1 MQEGPHTYWE
11 KIVFLLQNYWP
22 SFLSGAGNTLLIAV
36 IATAAGVLIG
46 LLVGVI
52 MTVPD
57 GRNKIANVF
66 VHIIKKL
73 LFI

>member
-1 MQEGPHTYWE
+1 MQEMPHTYWE

-36 IATAAGVLIG
+36 VATAAGVIIG

-57 GRNKIANVF
+57 GRNKIANF
-66 VHIIKKL
+66 
-73 LFI
+73 FIWINSK